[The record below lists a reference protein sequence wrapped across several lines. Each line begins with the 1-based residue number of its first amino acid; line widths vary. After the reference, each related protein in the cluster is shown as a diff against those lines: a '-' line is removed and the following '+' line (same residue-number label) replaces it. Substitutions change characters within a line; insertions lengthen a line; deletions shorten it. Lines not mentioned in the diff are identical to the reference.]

1 TAVDGPERPPIRPS
15 PTHLTLLLKAL
26 RQIAAESRRP
36 TATQHRQ
43 RHKHQS
49 GGSSM
54 SNNTMSKAKVLIV
67 EDDDDLRRGLTRRL
81 QHSGYAVVTAQD
93 GVSAISVA
101 RRERPDVVLLDLG
114 LPAGSGLIVLE
125 RYANLADLAAIPVV
139 VLTGRD
145 PRVAEPATRKF
156 HVAAFLQKPAD
167 NKDLVEAI
175 ERALRGE

>member
-1 TAVDGPERPPIRPS
+1 MSD
-15 PTHLTLLLKAL
+15 
-26 RQIAAESRRP
+26 
-36 TATQHRQ
+36 
-43 RHKHQS
+43 
-49 GGSSM
+49 SS
-54 SNNTMSKAKVLIV
+54 TSKAKVLIV

-81 QHSGYAVVTAQD
+81 QNSGYEIVQATD
-93 GVSAISVA
+93 GVAAISVA

-125 RYANLADLAAIPVV
+125 RYANLPDLSTIPVV

-145 PRVAEPATRKF
+145 PRIAEPATRKF

-175 ERALRGE
+175 ERALRTQTARGRRPLTPPSEPS